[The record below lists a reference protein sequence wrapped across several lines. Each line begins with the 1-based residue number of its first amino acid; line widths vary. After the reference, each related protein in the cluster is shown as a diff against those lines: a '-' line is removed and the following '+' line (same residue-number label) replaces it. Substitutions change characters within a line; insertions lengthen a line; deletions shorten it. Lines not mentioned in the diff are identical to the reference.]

1 MKVKKYAHSTIIRVR
16 VRYDNVLKCLK
27 IAVMTV
33 ALGFATKAHAQYDVL
48 FSHYFDM
55 ETSFNPAAAGKQSK
69 LNITAAYA
77 MDLAGFEH
85 NPQTAYV
92 SADMPFVMIGGVHGA
107 GAQFMNDKIGL
118 FNHMRI
124 SAMYANKQ
132 RIGKGT
138 LSIGVQAGLL
148 SEKFDGSKLDVEDT
162 GDPALASSEVS
173 GNTFDLGLGIYYSQR
188 RFYAGISAQHLTA
201 PVVELGER
209 NELKI
214 ERSYYATVGYAI
226 PFRSPNLQLMTSAI
240 GRTDMKA
247 WRADVTARLLYTN
260 DTKRMYGGL
269 SYSPTNSV
277 TVLFGMN
284 IKGINFGYSYECYTN
299 GLNPGNGSHE
309 LCVGYEMDINLGKK
323 GRNLHKSVRLL

>member
-1 MKVKKYAHSTIIRVR
+1 MMRNAIKLCF
-16 VRYDNVLKCLK
+16 VRYIIVIKRLQILF
-27 IAVMTV
+27 VTV
-33 ALGFATKAHAQYDVL
+33 ALAFGMDVRAQYDPL
-48 FSHYFDM
+48 FSHYYDM
-55 ETSFNPAAAGKQSK
+55 ETSFNPAAAGKEAK
-69 LNITAAYA
+69 LNINVAYA
-77 MDLAGFEH
+77 TAMSGFES
-85 NPQTAYV
+85 NPQTAYA
-92 SADMPFVMIGGVHGA
+92 SGDMPVKIMNAVHGF
-107 GAQFMNDKIGL
+107 GAQFQNDKIGM
-118 FNHMRI
+118 FNHMRLAVQY
-124 SAMYANKQ
+124 SYRKKLFGGLLNA
-132 RIGKGT
+132 
-138 LSIGVQAGLL
+138 GVQVGMIT
-148 SEKFDGSKLDVEDT
+148 EKFKGSAVEIDGTDPVFTKQDLDGNALDV
-162 GDPALASSEVS
+162 
-173 GNTFDLGLGIYYSQR
+173 GLGFYYR
-188 RFYAGISAQHLTA
+188 RKQWYAGISAQHLTA